1 MTAVATG
8 QTKIVVA
15 DDDQT
20 LLKTLVYILKGQ
32 GHEVVAVEGG
42 ERLLEV
48 LAVERP
54 DLLMLDIM
62 MPRIDGLQLLESIRS
77 DPAYEGLPVL
87 MISSMP
93 PEEATARSLGLGAD
107 DFIPKPFRVR
117 ELLARVDARLRQ
129 SRTLRAAR
137 EEADRHREVAE
148 AKTDEA
154 RVRAEMLD
162 ILHEITDSLKPDEI
176 YHILARRVARVL
188 GLSKCSMVLAQAGDQ
203 MGLVVAA
210 YENPM
215 LRNFQIELRK
225 YPEIRRAL
233 ESGRPVLVED
243 LRTDP
248 VYEEARREWVQEG
261 VEVVTRSAIAIPFS
275 LRKQQ
280 RGVFFLRTTHDDQ
293 PLEEEDVAFAGTVI
307 GAAVNAID
315 RAYDLE
321 SAISDRER
329 FQELA
334 RTDAL
339 TGCYNRRAL
348 FERLEREVDRVKRY
362 DQGLA
367 LLLVDLDNFKDVND
381 ARGHLAGD
389 SVLRQVGDLLRREAR
404 SVDVV
409 ARYGG
414 DEFVVVLP
422 ETTQEGAVIFAER
435 LRVKIGDFDFAE
447 TGAPLYVTVSVGVA
461 AASVERPDT
470 AEGLIARA
478 DAAMY
483 EAKGGGRNQVGT

>member
-1 MTAVATG
+1 VTATATERA
-8 QTKIVVA
+8 KIMVA

-32 GHEVVAVEGG
+32 GHDVVPVEGG
-42 ERLLEV
+42 ERLIEALR
-48 LAVERP
+48 AERP

-62 MPRIDGLQLLESIRS
+62 MPRVDGLQLLERIRS
-77 DPAYEGLPVL
+77 DPEYEGLPVL

-93 PEEATARSLGLGAD
+93 PEEATTRSLGLGAD

-117 ELLARVDARLRQ
+117 ELLARVDARLKA

-137 EEADRHREVAE
+137 AE
-148 AKTDEA
+148 AQARTDEA

-188 GLSKCSMVLAQAGDQ
+188 GLSKCSMVLAQAGDR

-233 ESGRPVLVED
+233 ESGRPVLVKD
-243 LRTDP
+243 VKTDAL
-248 VYEEARREWVQEG
+248 YEEARREWELEG
-261 VEVVTRSAIAIPFS
+261 VEVQTRSAIAIPFS

-280 RGVFFLRTTHDDQ
+280 RGVFFLRTTHEDQ

-329 FQELA
+329 FQEMA

-348 FERLEREVDRVKRY
+348 FERLEREVERVKRY

-389 SVLRQVGDLLRREAR
+389 GVLRQVGELLRREAR
-404 SVDVV
+404 SVDIV
-409 ARYGG
+409 ARFGG
-414 DEFVVVLP
+414 DEFVLVLP

-435 LRVKIGDFDFAE
+435 LRQRVREHDFAE
-447 TGAPLYVTVSVGVA
+447 TGASLFVTVSVGVA
-461 AASVERPDT
+461 AMGPAQSET
-470 AEGLIARA
+470 AEGLISRA
-478 DAAMY
+478 DRAMY

>member
-1 MTAVATG
+1 MTAATAVRA
-8 QTKIVVA
+8 KIMVA

-32 GHEVVAVEGG
+32 GHDVVPVEGG
-42 ERLLEV
+42 ERLIEALQ
-48 LAVERP
+48 AERP

-62 MPRIDGLQLLESIRS
+62 MPRVDGLQLLERIRS
-77 DPAYEGLPVL
+77 DPGFEGLPVL

-93 PEEATARSLGLGAD
+93 PEEATTRSLGLGAD

-117 ELLARVDARLRQ
+117 ELLARVDARLRAA
-129 SRTLRAAR
+129 RTLRAVRDEAR
-137 EEADRHREVAE
+137 

-188 GLSKCSMVLAQAGDQ
+188 GLSKCSMVLAHPGDR

-233 ESGRPVLVED
+233 ETGRPVLVKD
-243 LRTDP
+243 VRTDP
-248 VYEEARREWVQEG
+248 VYEEARQEWQLEG
-261 VEVVTRSAIAIPFS
+261 VEVQTRSAIAIPFS

-280 RGVFFLRTTHDDQ
+280 RGVFFLRTQQDDQ

-329 FQELA
+329 FQEMA

-348 FERLEREVDRVKRY
+348 FERLEREVERVKRY

-367 LLLVDLDNFKDVND
+367 LLLVDLDKFKDVND

-389 SVLRQVGDLLRREAR
+389 GVLRQVGELLRREAR
-404 SVDVV
+404 SVDIV
-409 ARYGG
+409 ARFGG
-414 DEFVVVLP
+414 DEFVLVLP

-435 LRVKIGDFDFAE
+435 LRARIGEHDFAE
-447 TGAPLYVTVSVGVA
+447 AGQPLYVTVSVGVA
-461 AASVERPDT
+461 AMSAAQSET

-478 DAAMY
+478 DSAMY

>member
-1 MTAVATG
+1 VTATTTERA
-8 QTKIVVA
+8 KIMVA

-32 GHEVVAVEGG
+32 GHDVVPVEGG
-42 ERLLEV
+42 ERLIEALQ
-48 LAVERP
+48 AERP

-62 MPRIDGLQLLESIRS
+62 MPRVDGLQLLERIRS
-77 DPAYEGLPVL
+77 DPNYEGLPVL

-93 PEEATARSLGLGAD
+93 PEEATTRSLGLGAD

-117 ELLARVDARLRQ
+117 ELLARVDARLRAA
-129 SRTLRAAR
+129 RTLRAVR
-137 EEADRHREVAE
+137 AE
-148 AKTDEA
+148 AQARSDEA

-188 GLSKCSMVLAQAGDQ
+188 GLSKCSMVLAQAGDR

-233 ESGRPVLVED
+233 ENGRPVLVKD
-243 LRTDP
+243 VRTDP
-248 VYEEARREWVQEG
+248 VYEEARQEWAVEG
-261 VEVVTRSAIAIPFS
+261 VEVQTRSAIAIPFS

-280 RGVFFLRTTHDDQ
+280 RGVFFLRTTQEDQ

-329 FQELA
+329 FQEMA

-348 FERLEREVDRVKRY
+348 FERLEREVERVKRY

-367 LLLVDLDNFKDVND
+367 LLLVDLDKFKDVND

-389 SVLRQVGDLLRREAR
+389 SVLRQVGELLRREAR
-404 SVDVV
+404 SVDIV
-409 ARYGG
+409 ARFGG
-414 DEFVVVLP
+414 DEFVLVLP
-422 ETTQEGAVIFAER
+422 ETDHEGAVIFAER
-435 LRVKIGDFDFAE
+435 LRKRIGEHDFAE
-447 TGAPLYVTVSVGVA
+447 AGAPLFVTVSVGVA
-461 AASVERPDT
+461 AMSAAQSET

-483 EAKGGGRNQVGT
+483 EAKGGGRNKVGA

>member
-1 MTAVATG
+1 VTTSGHERA
-8 QTKIVVA
+8 KIMVA

-32 GHEVVAVEGG
+32 GHDVVPVEGG
-42 ERLLEV
+42 ERLIDALR
-48 LAVERP
+48 AERP

-62 MPRIDGLQLLESIRS
+62 MPRVDGLQLLERIRS
-77 DPAYEGLPVL
+77 DPMYESLPVL

-93 PEEATARSLGLGAD
+93 PEEATSRSLGLGAD

-117 ELLARVDARLRQ
+117 ELLARVDARLRA

-137 EEADRHREVAE
+137 SEAQ
-148 AKTDEA
+148 AKGDEA

-188 GLSKCSMVLAQAGDQ
+188 GLSKCSMVLAQAGDR

-233 ESGRPVLVED
+233 ENGRPVLVTD
-243 LRTDP
+243 VLTDP
-248 VYEEARREWVQEG
+248 VYDEIRREWETEG
-261 VEVVTRSAIAIPFS
+261 VEVQTRSAIAIPFS

-280 RGVFFLRTTHDDQ
+280 RGVFFLRTTGEDQ

-321 SAISDRER
+321 SAITDRER

-348 FERLEREVDRVKRY
+348 FERLEREVERVKRY

-367 LLLVDLDNFKDVND
+367 LLLVDIDKFKDVND

-389 SVLRQVGDLLRREAR
+389 GVLRQVGEVLRRDAR
-404 SVDVV
+404 AVDIV
-409 ARYGG
+409 ARFGG
-414 DEFVVVLP
+414 DEFVLVLP

-435 LRVKIGDFDFAE
+435 LRRLIGEQDFSA
-447 TGAPLYVTVSVGVA
+447 TGAGLYVTVSVGVA
-461 AASVERPDT
+461 AMGPAQSET

-478 DAAMY
+478 DTAMY

>member
-1 MTAVATG
+1 VTATATDRA
-8 QTKIVVA
+8 KIMVA

-32 GHEVVAVEGG
+32 GHDVIAVEGG
-42 ERLLEV
+42 ERLLEA
-48 LAVERP
+48 LQAEQP

-62 MPRIDGLQLLESIRS
+62 MPRVDGLQLLEKIRS
-77 DPAYEGLPVL
+77 DPLYESLPVL

-93 PEEATARSLGLGAD
+93 PEEATTRSLGLGAD

-117 ELLARVDARLRQ
+117 ELLARVDARLRA

-137 EEADRHREVAE
+137 AEAQ

-188 GLSKCSMVLAQAGDQ
+188 GLSKCSMVLAQAGDR

-233 ESGRPVLVED
+233 ESGRPVLVKD
-243 LRTDP
+243 VRTDP
-248 VYEEARREWVQEG
+248 LYDETRQEWQLEG
-261 VEVVTRSAIAIPFS
+261 VEVQTRSAIAIPFS

-280 RGVFFLRTTHDDQ
+280 RGVFFLRTTHEDQ

-329 FQELA
+329 FQEMA

-348 FERLEREVDRVKRY
+348 FERLEREVERVKRY
-362 DQGLA
+362 EKGLA

-381 ARGHLAGD
+381 ARGHLGGD
-389 SVLRQVGDLLRREAR
+389 GVLRQVGELLRREAR
-404 SVDVV
+404 SVDIV
-409 ARYGG
+409 ARFGG

-422 ETTQEGAVIFAER
+422 ETSQEGAVIFAER
-435 LRVKIGDFDFAE
+435 LRRKIGDQDFSEA
-447 TGAPLYVTVSVGVA
+447 GAALFVTVSIGVA
-461 AASVERPDT
+461 AMGASQPET

-478 DAAMY
+478 DSAMY

>member
-435 LRVKIGDFDFAE
+435 LRAKIGDYDFAE

>member
-1 MTAVATG
+1 M
-8 QTKIVVA
+8 VA

-32 GHEVVAVEGG
+32 GHDVVPIEGG
-42 ERLLEV
+42 ERLIEALR
-48 LAVERP
+48 AERP

-62 MPRIDGLQLLESIRS
+62 MPRVDGLQLLERIRS
-77 DPAYEGLPVL
+77 DPEYEGLPVL

-93 PEEATARSLGLGAD
+93 PEEATTRSLGLGAD

-117 ELLARVDARLRQ
+117 ELLARVDARLKA
-129 SRTLRAAR
+129 SRTLRAVR
-137 EEADRHREVAE
+137 AE
-148 AKTDEA
+148 AQARTDEA

-188 GLSKCSMVLAQAGDQ
+188 GLSKCSMVLAQAGDR

-233 ESGRPVLVED
+233 ETGRPVLVKD
-243 LRTDP
+243 VRTDP
-248 VYEEARREWVQEG
+248 VYEEARQEWQLEG
-261 VEVVTRSAIAIPFS
+261 VEVQTRSAIAIPFS

-280 RGVFFLRTTHDDQ
+280 RGVFFLRTQQDDQ

-329 FQELA
+329 FQEMA

-348 FERLEREVDRVKRY
+348 FERLEREVERVKRY

-389 SVLRQVGDLLRREAR
+389 GVLRQVGELLRREAR
-404 SVDVV
+404 SVDIV
-409 ARYGG
+409 ARFGG

-435 LRVKIGDFDFAE
+435 LRQRVGEHDFAE
-447 TGAPLYVTVSVGVA
+447 TGAPLFVTVSVGVA
-461 AASVERPDT
+461 AMGAAQSET
-470 AEGLIARA
+470 AEGLISRA
-478 DAAMY
+478 DRAMY

>member
-1 MTAVATG
+1 VTAEATERA
-8 QTKIVVA
+8 KIMVA

-32 GHEVVAVEGG
+32 GHDVVPVEGG
-42 ERLLEV
+42 ERLIEALR
-48 LAVERP
+48 AERP

-62 MPRIDGLQLLESIRS
+62 MPRVDGLQLLERIRS
-77 DPAYEGLPVL
+77 DPEYEGLPVL

-93 PEEATARSLGLGAD
+93 PEEATTRSLGLGAD

-117 ELLARVDARLRQ
+117 ELLARVDARLRA

-137 EEADRHREVAE
+137 AE
-148 AKTDEA
+148 AQAKSDEA

-188 GLSKCSMVLAQAGDQ
+188 GLSKCSMVLAQPGDR

-215 LRNFQIELRK
+215 LRNFQIELQK

-233 ESGRPVLVED
+233 ESGRPVLVKD
-243 LRTDP
+243 VKTDAL
-248 VYEEARREWVQEG
+248 YDEARRQWELEG
-261 VEVVTRSAIAIPFS
+261 VEVQTRSAIAIPFS

-280 RGVFFLRTTHDDQ
+280 RGVFFLRTTHEDQ

-329 FQELA
+329 FQEMA

-348 FERLEREVDRVKRY
+348 FERLEREVERVKRY

-389 SVLRQVGDLLRREAR
+389 GVLRQVGELLRREAR
-404 SVDVV
+404 SVDIV
-409 ARYGG
+409 ARFGG
-414 DEFVVVLP
+414 DEFVLVLP

-435 LRVKIGDFDFAE
+435 LRQRVGEHDFAE
-447 TGAPLYVTVSVGVA
+447 TGASLFVTVSVGVA
-461 AASVERPDT
+461 AMAAAQSET
-470 AEGLIARA
+470 AEGLISRA
-478 DAAMY
+478 DRAMY

>member
-42 ERLLEV
+42 DRLLEV

-435 LRVKIGDFDFAE
+435 LRAKIGDYDFAE

>member
-1 MTAVATG
+1 VTATTTERA
-8 QTKIVVA
+8 KIMVA

-32 GHEVVAVEGG
+32 GHDVVPVEGG
-42 ERLLEV
+42 ERLIEALR
-48 LAVERP
+48 AERP

-62 MPRIDGLQLLESIRS
+62 MPRVDGLQLLERIRS
-77 DPAYEGLPVL
+77 DPDYETLPVL

-93 PEEATARSLGLGAD
+93 PEEATTRSLGLGAD

-117 ELLARVDARLRQ
+117 ELLARVDARLRA
-129 SRTLRAAR
+129 SRTLRAAKV
-137 EEADRHREVAE
+137 EAQAR
-148 AKTDEA
+148 TDEA

-188 GLSKCSMVLAQAGDQ
+188 GLSKCSMVLAQAGDR

-233 ESGRPVLVED
+233 ETGRPVLVKD
-243 LRTDP
+243 VRTDP
-248 VYEEARREWVQEG
+248 VYEEARREWELEG
-261 VEVVTRSAIAIPFS
+261 VEVQTRSAIAIPFS

-280 RGVFFLRTTHDDQ
+280 RGVFFLRTTQEDQ

-329 FQELA
+329 FQEMA

-348 FERLEREVDRVKRY
+348 FERLEREVERVKRY

-389 SVLRQVGDLLRREAR
+389 GVLRQVGDLLRREAR
-404 SVDVV
+404 SVDIV
-409 ARYGG
+409 ARFGG
-414 DEFVVVLP
+414 DEFVLVLP

-435 LRVKIGDFDFAE
+435 LRARIGEHDFSEA
-447 TGAPLYVTVSVGVA
+447 GAPLFVTVSVGVA
-461 AASVERPDT
+461 AMGAAQSET

-478 DAAMY
+478 DRAMY

>member
-1 MTAVATG
+1 
-8 QTKIVVA
+8 
-15 DDDQT
+15 
-20 LLKTLVYILKGQ
+20 
-32 GHEVVAVEGG
+32 
-42 ERLLEV
+42 
-48 LAVERP
+48 
-54 DLLMLDIM
+54 
-62 MPRIDGLQLLESIRS
+62 
-77 DPAYEGLPVL
+77 

-435 LRVKIGDFDFAE
+435 LRAKIGDYDFAE

>member
-1 MTAVATG
+1 
-8 QTKIVVA
+8 
-15 DDDQT
+15 
-20 LLKTLVYILKGQ
+20 
-32 GHEVVAVEGG
+32 
-42 ERLLEV
+42 
-48 LAVERP
+48 
-54 DLLMLDIM
+54 
-62 MPRIDGLQLLESIRS
+62 
-77 DPAYEGLPVL
+77 
-87 MISSMP
+87 
-93 PEEATARSLGLGAD
+93 
-107 DFIPKPFRVR
+107 
-117 ELLARVDARLRQ
+117 
-129 SRTLRAAR
+129 
-137 EEADRHREVAE
+137 
-148 AKTDEA
+148 
-154 RVRAEMLD
+154 
-162 ILHEITDSLKPDEI
+162 
-176 YHILARRVARVL
+176 
-188 GLSKCSMVLAQAGDQ
+188 
-203 MGLVVAA
+203 
-210 YENPM
+210 M

-435 LRVKIGDFDFAE
+435 LRAKIGDYDFAE